1 MISIS
6 KIGIS
11 DKSNSSKQVRW
22 RKQKDK
28 RLAKLVIHSIQGDIP
43 KSKLNEN
50 LTINELTYFHSLK
63 ITSMEKFHEVV
74 SGLLL
79 KKIYK
84 IMKWKGTQKALI
96 ERIAYVFNSP
106 LKLSSRDFKSLRKQ
120 YYIMVKNNTL
130 DWASICNVYPEKDP
144 HYIIET

>member
-1 MISIS
+1 
-6 KIGIS
+6 
-11 DKSNSSKQVRW
+11 
-22 RKQKDK
+22 
-28 RLAKLVIHSIQGDIP
+28 
-43 KSKLNEN
+43 
-50 LTINELTYFHSLK
+50 
-63 ITSMEKFHEVV
+63 MEKFHEVV

-120 YYIMVKNNTL
+120 YYIMVKNNKL

-144 HYIIET
+144 HYIIETWQSFKGNKYVNDKKKACPAAQPSIVPAVPVFYF